1 MVFSK
6 LGAASSKKNPSQLNL
21 FIVGLLSH
29 PVPINRLCPLWAR
42 RKPGKTHGKV
52 ASLSLL
58 SAVGPALA
66 LPPRTVSKA
75 TCLLLFGG
83 ARLLCL
89 PQPLYFGLCPDQCP
103 SFQDDQ
109 AETIMPPPHNVDVCK
124 FCRRAL
130 TLMNFF
136 QFQIVGNR
144 LLPCP
149 WTFLGSRHHVQTGQG
164 SRHGECARPQSFTPL
179 HLLV

>member
-1 MVFSK
+1 MAAWFAGVGDVHTG
-6 LGAASSKKNPSQLNL
+6 LGCVHLAPSPLTGWPDTKNCTRQTGKNSWKSG
-21 FIVGLLSH
+21 FIVSPQRGRPRLGLATSH
-29 PVPINRLCPLWAR
+29 CFQSHLFTPLRWGTSLMSPATLILWAMPRPVPLL
-42 RKPGKTHGKV
+42 PGRSSGNNN
-52 ASLSLL
+52 A
-58 SAVGPALA
+58 
-66 LPPRTVSKA
+66 
-75 TCLLLFGG
+75 
-83 ARLLCL
+83 
-89 PQPLYFGLCPDQCP
+89 
-103 SFQDDQ
+103 
-109 AETIMPPPHNVDVCK
+109 PPHNVDVCK